1 MFRKLRNR
9 ILIERRRILELKARR
24 KIKNNK
30 VLWGALQDYL
40 AKTQSTGCGYID
52 YWYLYEYVRKH
63 RPIEILEC
71 GTGVTTL
78 IMATALMELE
88 SEGHK
93 VGRITSM
100 DSHQEYLQMSKDLLP
115 VHLQKYVDFSFSAVI
130 EDSFSIFQGVRYE
143 NIPDR
148 EYDFVFVDGPDY
160 KSPSNGMLKFDF
172 DFLYVLQNASHPV
185 AGIVDKRVSTCFV
198 LQQLLG
204 TDRVKYNPVAH
215 LGFIKPS
222 NKSDLIEIDSVTPS
236 LTFSNSFRA
245 ITPTKLIYSNK

>member
-1 MFRKLRNR
+1 
-9 ILIERRRILELKARR
+9 LIERRRVLEFTARR

-30 VLWGALQDYL
+30 VLWNSLQDYL

-63 RPIEILEC
+63 RPVEILEC

-78 IMATALMELE
+78 IMAIALMELE
-88 SEGHK
+88 AEGHK

-100 DSHQEYLQMSKDLLP
+100 DSHEEYLQMSKDLLP
-115 VHLQKYVDFSFSAVI
+115 ESLQKYVDFSFSALM
-130 EDSFSIFQGVRYE
+130 EDSFSIFQGIRYE
-143 NIPDR
+143 NIPNR

-160 KSPSNGMLKFDF
+160 KSQSSGMLKFDF
-172 DFLYVLQNASHPV
+172 DFLYVLQKASQPV
-185 AGIVDKRVSTCFV
+185 AGMIDKRVSTCFV

-204 TDRVKYNPVAH
+204 ADRVKYNPVAH

-222 NKSDLIEIDSVTPS
+222 TKSHLIEIDSVTPS
-236 LTFSNSFRA
+236 LTFSDSFRA
-245 ITPTKLIYSNK
+245 ITPTKLNYSKK